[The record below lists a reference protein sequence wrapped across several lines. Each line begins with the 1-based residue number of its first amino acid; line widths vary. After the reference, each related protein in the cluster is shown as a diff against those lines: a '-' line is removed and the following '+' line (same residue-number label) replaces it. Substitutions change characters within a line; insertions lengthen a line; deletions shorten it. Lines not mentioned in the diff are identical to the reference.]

1 MITVVC
7 LVRRAQLAY
16 NRSAFR
22 VERLRC
28 MVKVLGI
35 SRLAAQHDEIERLRR
50 QIAESSTVRQLPN
63 GASRKAPYGS
73 CS

>member
-1 MITVVC
+1 
-7 LVRRAQLAY
+7 
-16 NRSAFR
+16 
-22 VERLRC
+22 
-28 MVKVLGI
+28 MVANSLCDFKVLGI

-50 QIAESSTVRQLPN
+50 QITESGTVRQLPH